1 MFWFWSIY
9 GGIVGLLMLLAAVDA
24 YFGFKTLPDLNGVAF
39 GVWPSAPHPHIT
51 VVVPARN
58 EEQAIESCLRSL
70 AAQDYDSLDVV
81 AVDDRSTD
89 ATGVIMDGV
98 AAQSDG
104 RIRVVHVSELPPG
117 WLGKTHAMWRGG
129 QQSSGEWLLFTDGDV
144 RFRSDILRR
153 CVAYAE
159 QIKADHLVVFP
170 TMDFHSAGER
180 MMAANFRMGGSI
192 ARPWKA
198 HDPESFAVIG
208 VGAFNMV
215 RRSAYERAG
224 TYESMRLS
232 VIDDLEMG
240 KAMKR
245 IGSGNHVALT
255 HGAVRIHWAAGIAG
269 FVRTLTKN
277 AYALFGFRWYV
288 ALPVVLANLGAHV
301 VPFVAV
307 FFVPGWA
314 KLGFA
319 IYLASNLW
327 MYFILR
333 RAFDISP
340 WYFFLHPVGAILTS
354 YAILHSMYVTIRA
367 GGVVWRGTTY
377 SYAYLRRE
385 RKRTDSSAQM
395 PTQ

>member
-1 MFWFWSIY
+1 MLWFWWIY
-9 GGIVGLLMLLAAVDA
+9 GGLVGLTMLLAALDA
-24 YFGFKTLPDLNGVAF
+24 YFGFETLPDLNDAAF
-39 GVWPSAPHPHIT
+39 DVWPAAPHPHIT

-89 ATGVIMDGV
+89 ATGEIMDGV
-98 AAQSDG
+98 AAQSGG
-104 RIRVVHVSELPPG
+104 RIRVIHVTELPPG
-117 WLGKTHAMWRGG
+117 WLGKTHAMWSGG

-144 RFRSDILRR
+144 RFRPDILRR
-153 CVAYAE
+153 CVAHADK
-159 QIKADHLVVFP
+159 IGADHLVLFP
-170 TMDFHSAGER
+170 TMELHSVGER
-180 MMAANFRMGGSI
+180 IMAANFRMGGSV

-198 HDPESFAVIG
+198 RDPESWATIG

-224 TYESMRLS
+224 TFESMRLS
-232 VIDDLEMG
+232 VIDDLDLG
-240 KAMKR
+240 RAMKR
-245 IGSGNHVALT
+245 IGSGNHVALAD
-255 HGAVRIHWAAGIAG
+255 GGVRIHWAAGIAG

-277 AYALFGFRWYV
+277 AYALFGFRWYLV
-288 ALPVVLANLGAHV
+288 LPLVLANLAAHV
-301 VPFVAV
+301 GPFVAV
-307 FFVPGWA
+307 FLAPGWT

-319 IYLASNLW
+319 VYLASNLW

-354 YAILHSMYVTIRA
+354 YSMLYSMYVTIRA

-377 SYAYLRRE
+377 SYAQLRGERE
-385 RKRTDSSAQM
+385 
-395 PTQ
+395 P